1 MKKLFLLLTAVIFM
15 SLCAS
20 AQSRTVKGIVVNAE
34 TDEPLIGATVMP
46 LGGGSGVATDLD
58 GNFTLTI
65 SGNVT
70 EVRVSYVG
78 MQTQVVKV
86 TDNMTI
92 ALNVSDTNLD
102 EVIVTGYGSGKKIG
116 SVVGAVG
123 LVGEAKLDKAV
134 TPNFTDALQGQ
145 VAGLN
150 VSFSS
155 GDPSKTASIR
165 LRGVNSIFAG
175 TTPLFIL
182 DGAPVS
188 ESVFNTLNPSDIE
201 KITVLK
207 DASAVAIYGSRAAN
221 GVIVITSKKGKF
233 GEKANVTIRA
243 QYGFSQMVDDQV
255 EMMNASQMVQFRDL
269 IGQPVSQDIR
279 DAVEKY
285 GIDTDWREEIFD
297 SSAPTYT
304 LDASIAGGSESFS
317 YYISVNHHDQEG
329 IIAQSGLRR
338 DAVRFNL
345 DARVN
350 EWFKVGLH
358 SNIGYTKYETNNEA
372 EATDGI
378 YSSNPMV
385 FARKA
390 MPYDSPNYYTIDENG
405 NIVWGEKAM
414 YAHFTGMPTPDY
426 FNSNRNYSKN
436 RTTANLNLYEEIT
449 PIKGLTI
456 RAQQAVDAYD
466 YRSSGIYF
474 PTDDLETPMGDFY
487 SGDTGFHSESFTRY
501 YAFTY
506 TNTAEYRFNID
517 NVHNISALLGQES
530 IIMKST
536 GFGAYTEGHTDI
548 RQMRLDQGTSVAM
561 ANMSESRT
569 ERTVNSFFF
578 NGTYDYDSRYF
589 FDFTFRRDGS
599 SKFAPGHRWANFY
612 AVGAMWDI
620 KREKFM
626 ENINWLDQLQLK
638 VSYGETGNSSIDD
651 YAYFGLIGSGSNY
664 NGEGS
669 IGISQPSNKDLTW
682 ETVGAFNVGL
692 NFRVFNR
699 VSANVDFYKKKTTD
713 MLMPIPYSYT
723 TGYSSGDG
731 NIGSMTN
738 TGVDLEIKA
747 DIFESKDWYWGVR
760 ANLNYNKNE
769 ITELFNG
776 RDEYTMAN
784 YGLQFKVGHSS
795 GELYYVRYAGVDP
808 RDGKQMWYTKEGNL
822 TKTYN
827 EERDAVLL
835 GKDMYAPWSGG
846 FGTDVKWKNFS
857 LSADFTWAAD
867 KYMLSNDRYFIENA
881 QFANSY
887 NQVTDMLNIW
897 TTPGQV
903 TDIPKYG
910 EQIQFDDRMV
920 EDASF
925 LRLKNVTFQYMMPQ
939 ALTRKAKIERVNFF
953 FTGRNLLTFTGFTGY
968 DPEPES
974 NLVQFNY
981 PNTRQYV
988 FGVEVTF

>member
-1 MKKLFLLLTAVIFM
+1 MKKLFLLLTAIVSIA
-15 SLCAS
+15 LCAS
-20 AQSRTVKGIVVNAE
+20 AQSRTVKGTVINAE
-34 TDEPLIGATVMP
+34 TNEPLIGATVLP
-46 LGGGSGVATDLD
+46 VGAGNGVATDID

-65 SGNVT
+65 DNKITKVK
-70 EVRVSYVG
+70 VSYVG
-78 MQTQVVKV
+78 MQTATVDV
-86 TDNMTI
+86 TPNMTI
-92 ALNVSDTNLD
+92 ALQVSDTSLD

-116 SVVGAVG
+116 SVVGSVG

-155 GDPSKTASIR
+155 GDPSKSASIR

-221 GVIVITSKKGKF
+221 GVLVITSKKGKF
-233 GEKANVTIRA
+233 GDKAQVTIRA
-243 QYGFSQMVDDQV
+243 QYGFSQMVEDQV
-255 EMMNASQMVQFRDL
+255 DMMNAAQMIEFRDK
-269 IGQPVSQDIR
+269 IGQPVSQSIR

-285 GIDTDWREEIFD
+285 GIDTDWRDEVFD

-304 LDASIAGGSESFS
+304 LDASIAGGSETFS
-317 YYISVNHHDQEG
+317 YYLSLNHHDQEG
-329 IIAQSGLRR
+329 IIDQSGLRR
-338 DAVRFNL
+338 DALRMNL
-345 DARVN
+345 DARIKP
-350 EWFKVGLH
+350 WLKVGMHTNL
-358 SNIGYTKYETNNEA
+358 GYTTYETNNEA
-372 EATDGI
+372 EASGI
-378 YSSNPMV
+378 YTVNPMV

-390 MPYDSPNYYTIDENG
+390 MPYDSPNYYTFDEEG
-405 NIVWGEKAM
+405 NIVWGERAL
-414 YAHFTGMPTPDY
+414 YAHYTGMPTPEYINNNRDY
-426 FNSNRNYSKN
+426 TKN
-436 RTTANLNLYEEIT
+436 RTTVNLNLYEEIT

-456 RAQQAVDAYD
+456 RAQQALDAYD
-466 YRSSGIYF
+466 YRSTGIYY
-474 PTDDLETPMGDFY
+474 PTDDLITPMGDYY

-506 TNTAEYRFNID
+506 TNTAEYRFNIN

-530 IIMKST
+530 IIMKQT
-536 GFGAYTEGHTDI
+536 GFGVHTEGQTDL
-548 RQMRLDQGTSVAM
+548 RQLRLDQGTSISIDNV
-561 ANMSESRT
+561 SETKT

-599 SKFAPGHRWANFY
+599 SKFAPDHRWANFY

-626 ENINWLDQLQLK
+626 EEINWLDQLQLK

-651 YAYFGLIGSGSNY
+651 YSYFGLIGSGSNY

-669 IGISQPSNKDLTW
+669 LGISQPSNKDLTW
-682 ETVGAFNVGL
+682 ETVGSFNVGL

-699 VSANVDFYKKKTTD
+699 VSANVDFYKKNTTD

-723 TGYSSGDG
+723 TGYSDGDG

-738 TGVDLEIKA
+738 TGFDLEIKA
-747 DIFESKDWYWGVR
+747 DIFENKDWYWGVR
-760 ANLNYNKNE
+760 ANVNYNKNE
-769 ITELFNG
+769 ITELFAG

-822 TKTYN
+822 TKEYN

-846 FGTDVKWKNFS
+846 FGTDIRWKNFS

-867 KYMLSNDRYFIENA
+867 KYMLSNDRYFIENSY
-881 QFANSY
+881 FANSY
-887 NQVTDMLNIW
+887 NQTTAMLNVW
-897 TTPGQV
+897 TTPGQI
-903 TDIPKYG
+903 TNIPKYG

-925 LRLKNVTFQYMMPQ
+925 LRMKNVTFQYMMPQ

-968 DPEPES
+968 DPEPEV

>member
-1 MKKLFLLLTAVIFM
+1 MKKLFLLLTAIVSIA
-15 SLCAS
+15 LCAS
-20 AQSRTVKGIVVNAE
+20 AQSRTVKGTVISAE
-34 TDEPLIGATVMP
+34 TNEPLIGATVLP
-46 LGGGSGVATDLD
+46 VGGGNGVATDLD

-65 SGNVT
+65 PDKVT
-70 EVRVSYVG
+70 KVKVSYVG
-78 MQTQVVKV
+78 MRTATVDVAP
-86 TDNMTI
+86 NMTV
-92 ALNVSDTNLD
+92 ALQVSDTSLD
-102 EVIVTGYGSGKKIG
+102 EVVVTGYGSGKKIG
-116 SVVGAVG
+116 SVVGSVG

-150 VSFSS
+150 VSFNS
-155 GDPSKTASIR
+155 GDPSKTAYIR

-221 GVIVITSKKGKF
+221 GVLVITSKKGKF

-255 EMMNASQMVQFRDL
+255 EMMNSAQMIEFRDK
-269 IGQPVSQDIR
+269 IGQPVSQEAR
-279 DAVEKY
+279 DAYEKY
-285 GIDTDWREEIFD
+285 GIDTNWRDEIFD

-304 LDASIAGGSESFS
+304 LDASISGGSETFS
-317 YYISVNHHDQEG
+317 YYMSLNHHDQQG

-338 DAVRFNL
+338 DALRLNL

-350 EWFKVGLH
+350 DWLKVGMHTNL
-358 SNIGYTKYETNNEA
+358 GYTKYETNNEA
-372 EATDGI
+372 EATGV
-378 YSSNPMV
+378 YTVNPMV

-405 NIVWGEKAM
+405 NIVWGDKAM
-414 YAHFTGMPTPDY
+414 YAHFTGQPTPDY
-426 FNSNRNYSKN
+426 FNDNRDYTKN
-436 RTTANLNLYEEIT
+436 RTTVNANIYEEIT
-449 PIKGLTI
+449 PIKGLVI
-456 RAQQAVDAYD
+456 RAQQALDAYD
-466 YRSSGIYF
+466 YRSTGIYF
-474 PTDDLETPMGDFY
+474 PTEDLVTPMGDSY
-487 SGDTGFHSESFTRY
+487 PGDTGYHSESFTRY

-506 TNTAEYRFNID
+506 TNTAEYRFNI
-517 NVHNISALLGQES
+517 NKVHNISALLGQES

-536 GFGAYTEGHTDI
+536 GFGVYTEGHTDI
-548 RQMRLDQGTSVAM
+548 RQIRLDQGTSVAM
-561 ANMSESRT
+561 ANVSESRT
-569 ERTVNSFFF
+569 ERTFNSFFF

-599 SKFAPGHRWANFY
+599 SKFAPDHRWANFF
-612 AVGAMWDI
+612 AVGGMWDI
-620 KREKFM
+620 KKEKFM
-626 ENINWLDQLQLK
+626 EPIDWLDQLQLK

-651 YAYFGLIGSGSNY
+651 YSFYGLIGSGGGY

-669 IGISQPSNKDLTW
+669 IGISQPSNYDLTW
-682 ETVGAFNVGL
+682 ETVGAFNLGL
-692 NFRVFNR
+692 NFRVFDR

-723 TGYSSGDG
+723 TGYTSGDG
-731 NIGSMTN
+731 NIGAMTN
-738 TGVDLEIKA
+738 TGFDLEVKA
-747 DIFESKDWYWGVR
+747 DLYESKDWYWGAR
-760 ANLNYNKNE
+760 ANVNYNKNE
-769 ITELFNG
+769 ITELFAG
-776 RDEYTMAN
+776 RDEYAMPD
-784 YGLQFKVGHSS
+784 YGLNFAVGHSS
-795 GELYYVRYAGVDP
+795 GELWYVRYAGVDP

-827 EERDAVLL
+827 EERDRVMI

-867 KYMLSNDRYFIENA
+867 KYMWSNDRYFIENHK
-881 QFANSY
+881 FNTSY
-887 NQVTDMLNIW
+887 NQTTAMLNVW

-903 TDIPKYG
+903 TNIPKAG
-910 EQIQFDDRMV
+910 EVAQADDRYV

-925 LRLKNVTFQYMMPQ
+925 LRLKNVTFQYMLPQ
-939 ALTRKAKIERVNFF
+939 SLTRKAQIDRVNFF
-953 FTGRNLLTFTGFTGY
+953 FTGRNLLTFTKYTGY

-974 NLVQFNY
+974 NLVIFNY